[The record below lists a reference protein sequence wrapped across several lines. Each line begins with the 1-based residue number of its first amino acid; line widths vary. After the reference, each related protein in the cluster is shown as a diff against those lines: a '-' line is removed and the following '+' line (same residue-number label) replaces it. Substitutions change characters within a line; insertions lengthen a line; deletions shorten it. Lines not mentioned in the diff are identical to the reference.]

1 MWKLD
6 VRQAANEPHT
16 LVFVCDEKGVLRW
29 SGPTLLNAFRFLA
42 DSGQVEVVVDV
53 ASVIAIAGNDLLA

>member
-16 LVFVCDEKGVLRW
+16 LVFVCDEEGVLRW

-42 DSGQVEVVVDV
+42 EWGQVEVVVDV
-53 ASVIAIAGNDLLA
+53 DSAIFFFGPDSSV